1 MRVCALLRATF
12 SQRQAET
19 GRFKF
24 SAGERSMKWTIAIVA
39 VVVGVALAAA
49 YKRDNALPRVDLH
62 FPTTEWK
69 AWSDNERR
77 AWLQQ
82 RLQPYGLDDDKIERV
97 LKNIGDEL
105 GRSGQ
110 AFSSPPPRDT
120 KPQ

>member
-1 MRVCALLRATF
+1 
-12 SQRQAET
+12 
-19 GRFKF
+19 
-24 SAGERSMKWTIAIVA
+24 MKWTIAIVA

-49 YKRDNALPRVDLH
+49 YKRDNASPLRVDLH
-62 FPTTEWK
+62 FPMAEWK

-77 AWLQQ
+77 AWLKQ

-105 GRSGQ
+105 SRSGQ
-110 AFSSPPPRDT
+110 AFSSPPPGDT